1 MCIRDRI
8 YGLYVLC
15 TQDRLFKNCWSLIH
29 IRMDPKLVAVD
40 SIDKILNTPEL
51 FNGMVEKL
59 FAIIDKDKSGGLDL
73 NEMEEFIT
81 SSSSSM
87 GMTTPPSKESI
98 KEMFEKLDVNKDKI
112 LSKEE
117 LSVFVKNM
125 LEEQKKALG
134 A

>member
-1 MCIRDRI
+1 
-8 YGLYVLC
+8 
-15 TQDRLFKNCWSLIH
+15 
-29 IRMDPKLVAVD
+29 MDPKLVAVD